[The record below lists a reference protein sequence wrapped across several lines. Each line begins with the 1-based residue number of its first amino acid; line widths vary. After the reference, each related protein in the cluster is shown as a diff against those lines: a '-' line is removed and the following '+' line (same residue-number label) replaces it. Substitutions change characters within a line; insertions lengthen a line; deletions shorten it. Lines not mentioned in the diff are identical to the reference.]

1 MTVYAETIQGGLA
14 VDGYSLESMGRDD
27 GGLWLGLIESS
38 NRGGRQIT
46 KQDCGKAGI
55 LWCPQAGRWPP
66 VTLMLGQSS
75 LYR

>member
-1 MTVYAETIQGGLA
+1 MGILWRVWAEMMVVSGLGTIG
-14 VDGYSLESMGRDD
+14 
-27 GGLWLGLIESS
+27 SS

-46 KQDCGKAGI
+46 KQDCGKDGI

-75 LYR
+75 LFK